1 MANSD
6 CLSSHLVSR
15 NQMRQSIVT
24 YLCSLF
30 EYANFP
36 FSYCIIVRMY
46 HCGIEKKT
54 KDNTHIHG
62 LTLLDGIQIWIRI
75 NTNAYGFVSGTGLKP
90 SL

>member
-1 MANSD
+1 
-6 CLSSHLVSR
+6 
-15 NQMRQSIVT
+15 MRQSIVT
-24 YLCSLF
+24 YLCSIF

-54 KDNTHIHG
+54 KFNTHIHG
-62 LTLLDGIQIWIRI
+62 LINYDNIISLFQMHISVLQIWIRI